1 MSLWQK
7 FNSFKEK
14 LNGIKKFKVGL
25 FFKNFG
31 VQNIEQV
38 GNLKNKGK
46 TFFTVHDMI
55 TQCQLVINMSEGRG
69 SEREEKE
76 KKGEKWKEKQKRRGK
91 RKEKRKGKVM

>member
-7 FNSFKEK
+7 FNSFQEK
-14 LNGIKKFKVGL
+14 LNRIKKFKVGL
-25 FFKNFG
+25 FFKNFD